1 MQIENYLKNI
11 KNLDSQRILKEW
23 RWLVGDM
30 SILSLTKA
38 GDLLLKDSG
47 NKLWFLDVGN
57 GNIKLIS
64 NNFSDLFNRKLNE
77 DVINEVLLPQLI
89 DNLESEYRLKSNE
102 VFGYRLLPIFGGHY
116 DNKNMY
122 PLDIYEHYEL
132 CGEIHLR
139 IKNLPDGTAI
149 QMKVIE

>member
-1 MQIENYLKNI
+1 MNTHEQIKEYMATQPEPKRSDMQELH
-11 KNLDSQRILKEW
+11 RI
-23 RWLVGDM
+23 
-30 SILSLTKA
+30 ILELMP
-38 GDLLLKDSG
+38 DY
-47 NKLWFLDVGN
+47 KLWFLDVGY

-64 NNFSDLFNRKLNE
+64 NNFSDFFNRKLNE
-77 DVINEVLLPQLI
+77 DVIKEVLLPQLI

-102 VFGYRLLPIFGGHY
+102 VFGYTLLPIFGGHY

-132 CGEIHLR
+132 CGEIHLK
-139 IKNLPDGTAI
+139 IKDLPDGTSI

>member
-11 KNLDSQRILKEW
+11 ENLDSQRILKEW

-38 GDLLLKDSG
+38 GDLLLKDSD
-47 NKLWFLDVGN
+47 NKLWFLDVGI
-57 GNIKLIS
+57 GKLKLIT
-64 NNFSDLFNRKLNE
+64 NNFSDFFKRKLNE
-77 DVINEVLLPQLI
+77 EVIKEILLPQLI
-89 DNLESEYRLKSNE
+89 NKLESEYRLKSNE
-102 VFGYRLLPIFGGHY
+102 VFGYTLLPIFGGQY
-116 DNKNMY
+116 DIKNMY

-132 CGEIHLR
+132 YGGIHFK
-139 IKNLPDGTAI
+139 IKDLPDGTAI

>member
-1 MQIENYLKNI
+1 MQIENYLKNTE
-11 KNLDSQRILKEW
+11 NLDSQRILKEW

-38 GDLLLKDSG
+38 GDLLLKDSD

-57 GNIKLIS
+57 GNLKLIS
-64 NNFSDLFNRKLNE
+64 NNFSDFFNRKLNE
-77 DVINEVLLPQLI
+77 NVIKEILLPLLI

-102 VFGYRLLPIFGGHY
+102 VFSYTLLPIFGGHY

-132 CGEIHLR
+132 CGEIQFK
-139 IKNLPDGTAI
+139 IKYLPDGTTI

>member
-1 MQIENYLKNI
+1 MQIKNYLKNI
-11 KNLDSQRILKEW
+11 ENLDSQRILKEW

-30 SILSLTKA
+30 SMLSLTKA
-38 GDLLLKDSG
+38 GDLLLKDADK
-47 NKLWFLDVGN
+47 KLWFLDVGN
-57 GNIKLIS
+57 GNLKLIS

-77 DVINEVLLPQLI
+77 DVIKEILLPQLI

-102 VFGYRLLPIFGGHY
+102 VFGYTLLPIFGGQY

-132 CGEIHLR
+132 CGEIHLK
-139 IKNLPDGTAI
+139 IKDLPDGTAI

>member
-38 GDLLLKDSG
+38 GDLLLKDSD
-47 NKLWFLDVGN
+47 NNLWFLDVGN

-64 NNFSDLFNRKLNE
+64 NNFSDFFNRKLNE
-77 DVINEVLLPQLI
+77 DVIKEVLLPQLI
-89 DNLESEYRLKSNE
+89 DNLESKYRLKSNE
-102 VFGYRLLPIFGGHY
+102 VFGYTLLPIFGGHY

-132 CGEIHLR
+132 CGEIHLK
-139 IKNLPDGTAI
+139 IKDLPDGTAI